1 MAAPFVD
8 GTLWTRGLKAI
19 IDSECAH
26 CREPIRVEVTSGL
39 EARVLG
45 EGATPLVSTPFVDL
59 MNLGPSIID
68 GF

>member
-1 MAAPFVD
+1 ME
-8 GTLWTRGLKAI
+8 GNLWDRGLKAT

-39 EARVLG
+39 QARALS
-45 EGATPLVSTPFVDL
+45 EGATPLISTPFVDL

>member
-1 MAAPFVD
+1 VAAPFVE
-8 GTLWTRGLKAI
+8 GNLWSRRLKAT

-39 EARVLG
+39 EARALS
-45 EGATPLVSTPFVDL
+45 EGSAPLVSTPFVDL

>member
-1 MAAPFVD
+1 MAAPFVEGNLWSRALK
-8 GTLWTRGLKAI
+8 GT

-26 CREPIRVEVTSGL
+26 CRKLIRVEVTSDL
-39 EARVLG
+39 EARVLSD
-45 EGATPLVSTPFVDL
+45 GATPLVSTPFVDL